1 MDKERCRKRTRLLFF
16 PSKPCK
22 LQSGHPLSL
31 ADLLF
36 PILPPRLT
44 PLPPF
49 FHPIKQRSS
58 LETPSETLDRQWHR
72 CLQVSLM
79 ERRDEMVRSRS
90 KLPLFFFF
98 FLLDFFDLPSFLLP
112 HPPPPLFCLLLF
124 QAIPARARPQAAR
137 TTPMATLPRPRTAT
151 AGGPKVRE
159 KERES

>member
-98 FLLDFFDLPSFLLP
+98 FCSTSSTFLPSFFLTLLHLSSVFFSFRLSRRGP
-112 HPPPPLFCLLLF
+112 GRRRRVQPLWLPSHGRVRLR
-124 QAIPARARPQAAR
+124 QGARR
-137 TTPMATLPRPRTAT
+137 
-151 AGGPKVRE
+151 
-159 KERES
+159 